1 MIKRLILVAAASLA
15 CAAQAGPVEVQKIRL
30 GMSQQEFAKAYPL
43 GVDTGF
49 TIGGATSRR
58 GFAPA
63 AVQFRDGGL
72 EQFSAYFDGRD
83 FDAVM
88 RAVVAKNPSVKCSI
102 DQGVSVCYEPEG
114 TFVLTRSAGVTMLL
128 LQSQRITAEAER
140 ALLDPQTTSIRD
152 SGTGM

>member
-1 MIKRLILVAAASLA
+1 MIKRLILLAAAALA

-30 GMSQQEFAKAYPL
+30 GMTQQEFASAYPK

-49 TIGGATSRR
+49 SVGGATSRR

-72 EQFSAYFDGRD
+72 EQFSAYFEDRD

-88 RAVVAKNPSVKCSI
+88 RAVVAKNPSVKCNI
-102 DQGVSVCYEPEG
+102 AQGVSVCYEPEG
-114 TFVLTRSAGVTMLL
+114 TFILSRSAGATMLL

-140 ALLDPQTTSIRD
+140 AFLDPQTTAIQAGR
-152 SGTGM
+152 TGM